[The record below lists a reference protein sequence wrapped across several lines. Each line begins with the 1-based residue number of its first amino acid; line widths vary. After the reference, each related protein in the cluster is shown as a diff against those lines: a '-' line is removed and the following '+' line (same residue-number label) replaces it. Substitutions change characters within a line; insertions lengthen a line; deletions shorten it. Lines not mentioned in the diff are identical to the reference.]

1 MVQSHVDEQLVPKVL
16 HVSGENYFLEKYK
29 TSSDINLAF
38 AGSLPREIPP
48 LTNIGKGGIGA
59 L

>member
-16 HVSGENYFLEKYK
+16 PETSEQFFLEKYK
-29 TSSDINLAF
+29 TPFDINLAF
-38 AGSLPREIPP
+38 AGSLPREMAP
-48 LTNIGKGGIGA
+48 LTNIGRGGIGA

>member
-16 HVSGENYFLEKYK
+16 LETSEQFFLEKYK
-29 TSSDINLAF
+29 TPFDINLEF
-38 AGSLPREIPP
+38 AGSLLREIPT